1 MVWFR
6 MGTDTVNIGDSIT
19 RLEEIAEILE
29 EGTVDLERARE
40 LREEADEHL
49 EALRQELDV
58 GDGEIIEIDGAS
70 SDDEL

>member
-1 MVWFR
+1 M
-6 MGTDTVNIGDSIT
+6 DSNTVEIGDIIT
-19 RLEEIAEILE
+19 RLEEIAETLE
-29 EGTVDLERARE
+29 EGAVDLERARE

>member
-1 MVWFR
+1 
-6 MGTDTVNIGDSIT
+6 MGSNTVEIGDTIT
-19 RLEEIAEILE
+19 RLEEIAETLE
-29 EGTVDLERARE
+29 EGAVDLERARE

>member
-1 MVWFR
+1 
-6 MGTDTVNIGDSIT
+6 MGTDTVDIGDIIT
-19 RLEEIAEILE
+19 RLEEIAETLE
-29 EGTVDLERARE
+29 EGAVDLERARE
-40 LREEADEHL
+40 LREEADGHL